1 MIKRKLLYLLVLVTT
16 AAGAQQLP
24 HFSQYMI
31 NDYVMNPAIGGSR
44 DYVEGKSNNRYQ
56 WVGITDAPRTYV
68 LSLQGPTK
76 NRKMG
81 IGGYLYTDITGP
93 TRRTGVDLSYS
104 YHIKVSEK
112 IKLSFGVAGG
122 LLQFAVDG
130 SKINLRDEGDFALSN
145 GLQSVIVPDF
155 SAGFYLYSEKFYV
168 GASAPQMLRSRLQF
182 FDYPTS
188 SRLSE
193 HYYAMAGYHLKITE
207 DFEFEPSALVKFVN
221 PAPVQYDIG
230 GRFNYKQRVWIGGA
244 YRNLDAFTGLVG
256 FTWKNLL
263 FGYSYDFTTSN
274 LKNYSTGTHE
284 VMIGVKFAKK
294 EQPEPSASFN

>member
-207 DFEFEPSALVKFVN
+207 DFEFEPSALVKFVK

>member
-1 MIKRKLLYLLVLVTT
+1 MKRKLLYLLILI
-16 AAGAQQLP
+16 AGVSEAQQLP

-31 NDYVMNPAIGGSR
+31 NDFVMNPAVGGSR

-56 WVGITDAPRTYV
+56 WVGITDAPRTYI
-68 LSLQGPTK
+68 LSLHGPTK

-93 TRRTGVDLSYS
+93 TRRTGLDLTYS
-104 YHIKVSEK
+104 YHLKLSDK

-130 SKINLRDEGDFALSN
+130 SKITVKDEGDIALSS

-155 SAGFYLYSEKFYV
+155 SAGFYLYSKKFYV
-168 GASAPQMLRSRLQF
+168 GASAPQMLKSKLQF
-182 FDYPTS
+182 FDYQTS
-188 SRLSE
+188 SRLSD

-207 DFEFEPSALVKFVN
+207 DFEFEPSVLVKYVK
-221 PAPVQYDIG
+221 PAPLQYDVG
-230 GRFNYKQRVWIGGA
+230 GRFNYKGRVWIGGA

-256 FTWKNLL
+256 FTWRNLL

-284 VMIGVKFAKK
+284 VMIGVKFSK
-294 EQPEPSASFN
+294 EEDKASTPSFN